1 MPNMSEMEQKQ
12 YFKALK
18 SCLYR
23 ALLEQRAY
31 VKKKV
36 MKKLAVGTLLCHV
49 VALLLFISHIYL
61 FLEFF
66 RSHSKEDTFITE
78 EELLS
83 FHVGQYCDAP
93 TKIQE

>member
-1 MPNMSEMEQKQ
+1 
-12 YFKALK
+12 
-18 SCLYR
+18 
-23 ALLEQRAY
+23 
-31 VKKKV
+31 
-36 MKKLAVGTLLCHV
+36 MKKLAVGMLCHV

-66 RSHSKEDTFITE
+66 QSHSKEDTFITE

>member
-1 MPNMSEMEQKQ
+1 
-12 YFKALK
+12 
-18 SCLYR
+18 
-23 ALLEQRAY
+23 
-31 VKKKV
+31 
-36 MKKLAVGTLLCHV
+36 MKKLAVSMLCHV

-66 RSHSKEDTFITE
+66 QSHSKEDTFITE